1 MASNHILPRI
11 KEAFAYMKDCVD
23 HDPALLD
30 RDMLNHIYVQYDLD
44 KVWRHS
50 HGNPHRTK
58 RNRSDI

>member
-1 MASNHILPRI
+1 
-11 KEAFAYMKDCVD
+11 MKDCVD
-23 HDPALLD
+23 HNPALLD

-44 KVWRHS
+44 KVWRYS